1 MMEEKKK
8 PRTSAAVKNRYA
20 EKVYGTILV
29 KLPKDL
35 VNRFKEKCSKEGV
48 SQAQVFRAAIEEYLR

>member
-1 MMEEKKK
+1 MEEKKK
-8 PRTSAAVKNRYA
+8 PRTSATVKNRYA

-48 SQAQVFRAAIEEYLR
+48 SQAQVIRAAIEEYLR